1 MPLNREQEGDALTDI
16 VKAPYSVFYAT
27 FRYIYE
33 DDYPA
38 KLNEDVVRGLIRAY
52 SDPDEVVFD
61 PFCGS
66 GVVIKV
72 AHEENRRCVG
82 IDINPRAVELS
93 KRYGDSV
100 YCADSLEVLRTGMF
114 NAYGGMRKGII
125 DLVVTSPPYGPQNP
139 RGNKNLH
146 KRYSEDPRDL
156 GNMDYTLFRKK
167 LAEFMEL
174 LMPYVK
180 PGCFAIV
187 FLKDRIVNKVI
198 QPLSTWLIEDAT
210 KYGWILRGRGFIPV
224 QPFMTGGYT
233 PAKMKKRN
241 YPSWIP
247 AQEDILLFQKP
258 PLSEVT

>member
-1 MPLNREQEGDALTDI
+1 LTDI

-125 DLVVTSPPYGPQNP
+125 DLVVTSPPYGPQTKS
-139 RGNKNLH
+139 REKNLH
-146 KRYSEDPRDL
+146 KAYTEDPRDL
-156 GNMDYTLFRKK
+156 GNLNYADFRLN
-167 LAEFMEL
+167 LALFMER
-174 LMPYVK
+174 LMPHLK
-180 PGCFAIV
+180 PSRFAII

-198 QPLSTWLIEDAT
+198 QPLSAWLIEDAT
-210 KYGWILRGRGFIPV
+210 KQGWLLRGRGFIPSP
-224 QPFMTGGYT
+224 PFITAGYT

-241 YPSWIP
+241 YPTWIP

>member
-1 MPLNREQEGDALTDI
+1 LTDI

-27 FRYIYE
+27 FRYVYE
-33 DDYPA
+33 DDYPG

-52 SDPDEVVFD
+52 SNLHELVFD

-66 GVVIKV
+66 GMVLKT
-72 AHEENRRCVG
+72 AMDLNRGWAG
-82 IDINPRAVELS
+82 IDINPRACELS
-93 KRYGDSV
+93 RKYVLGGIYEGDTL
-100 YCADSLEVLRTGMF
+100 DILRTG
-114 NAYGGMRKGII
+114 Y
-125 DLVVTSPPYGPQNP
+125 LVPPNLELPKECHAILEKDSVALVLTSPPYGPQNKQ
-139 RGNKNLH
+139 GNKNLH
-146 KRYSEDPRDL
+146 KRYTEDSRDL
-156 GNMDYTLFRKK
+156 GNMDYPEYRRK

-174 LMPYVK
+174 LMPYVV
-180 PGCFAIV
+180 PGRFAII

-210 KYGWILRGRGFIPV
+210 KQGWLLRGRGFIPV

-247 AQEDILLFQKP
+247 AQEDVLLFQKP